1 MKIIRLIWLSI
12 LLTLLSS
19 VALAQDTS
27 AVKEESEK
35 FIEALS
41 NIPEWIKPPAFRYD
55 PKGKVDP
62 FVPFINKV
70 NERLTAKKR
79 KKGTLSPLERV
90 DVTQLKVIGILW
102 EPENPNQ
109 ARAMVEL
116 PDGKGFLLEKG
127 MVVGRNEGKVVKITP
142 DTIIVEE
149 EVANIFGEVE
159 KKKVALKLHPKKGE
173 E

>member
-159 KKKVALKLHPKKGE
+159 KKKVVLKLHPKKGE